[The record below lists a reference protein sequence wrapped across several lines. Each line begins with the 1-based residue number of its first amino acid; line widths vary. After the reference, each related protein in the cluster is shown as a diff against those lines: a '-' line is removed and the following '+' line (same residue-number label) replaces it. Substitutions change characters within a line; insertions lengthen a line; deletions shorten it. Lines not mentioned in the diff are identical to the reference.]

1 MDAIDELM
9 EQLLPTVAPIL
20 LAAREG
26 VPCLI
31 IHIKEEALQL
41 VFHDH
46 ITVHVI
52 PIHVNQPKQPD
63 DHIYGLLLI
72 GGMRIARIIF
82 YEAEKG
88 GSSRNTASS
97 NKTFEKD
104 IYCTLK
110 SSLPRSTSGSYPVS
124 IRSPCCAG
132 YPIGSNRRIYS
143 PFLYSK
149 IRSCH
154 IRSCKDDPITPQIGI
169 AYYERLSSLYLK
181 WIHMSTILPANI
193 RDH

>member
-1 MDAIDELM
+1 
-9 EQLLPTVAPIL
+9 
-20 LAAREG
+20 
-26 VPCLI
+26 
-31 IHIKEEALQL
+31 
-41 VFHDH
+41 
-46 ITVHVI
+46 
-52 PIHVNQPKQPD
+52 
-63 DHIYGLLLI
+63 
-72 GGMRIARIIF
+72 MRIAGLSFMKRK
-82 YEAEKG
+82 KG

-110 SSLPRSTSGSYPVS
+110 SCYSRSTSGSYPVS

-154 IRSCKDDPITPQIGI
+154 IRSCKDDPITPSNRNRLLWTTLLSLSQMDSYVYYFARKYKRSL
-169 AYYERLSSLYLK
+169 AYNGSFISKWTITASLWKQWVADKRVALHPK
-181 WIHMSTILPANI
+181 I
-193 RDH
+193 